1 MKKSILLAAIIL
13 TVCFT
18 DVSAQTKFM
27 HLTTI
32 ESVVGGGVGRSRMII
47 TDENGNQK
55 EKGLDNLF
63 SMVGINISNIKR
75 NENDILDEI
84 SKISS
89 EGWTLISTIPMTLS
103 PGQNGAGI
111 FMTRYLF
118 AKD

>member
-1 MKKSILLAAIIL
+1 MKKSILILLSIL
-13 TVCFT
+13 TVCTADLF
-18 DVSAQTKFM
+18 SQSKFM
-27 HLTTI
+27 QITTI

-47 TDENGNQK
+47 TDEEGNQK

-63 SMVGINISNIKR
+63 SMVGINVGNIKR

-84 SKISS
+84 RKYAS

-103 PGQNGAGI
+103 PGQNGSGI